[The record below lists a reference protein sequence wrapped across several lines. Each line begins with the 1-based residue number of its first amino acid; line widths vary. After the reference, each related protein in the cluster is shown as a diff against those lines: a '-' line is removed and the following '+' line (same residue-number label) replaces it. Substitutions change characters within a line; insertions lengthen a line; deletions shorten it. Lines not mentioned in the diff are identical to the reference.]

1 MAEKTEK
8 TEKTEKA
15 RQTVLI
21 VDDQASIRRELAG
34 VLEDDYLVIQA
45 SSRKEALAT
54 IEREQVDV
62 VICDLH
68 MPPNEDDITEG
79 LGVLE
84 GVRKFNSRI
93 PVIVVTGDDSRSA
106 AIEVARRSAY
116 APLPK
121 PFTPVEIEIMVRN
134 AAQSHQLH
142 NEIRA
147 LQDELRRLREGEGG
161 VVGSTPAL
169 KRILDQAQSVA
180 ETSATVLITGESGTG
195 KEVLARHIHTISP
208 RSSGPFIA
216 CNIAALPE
224 TLVES
229 ELFGHEKGAFT
240 GANSRREGR
249 FELANRGTL
258 FLDEIGELT
267 PAMQVKLLRVLQE
280 RQFERLGGK
289 ELLTVDI
296 RVIAATNRNLED
308 MVENGQFRAD
318 LYYRLNIVNLELP
331 PLRGRQ
337 EDIPILARHFARKAA
352 LKHSKPIPSL
362 SGAFESRL
370 SQYRWPGNIREL
382 ENIMERAVV
391 ISSGVE
397 LDVDS
402 LPPKIREQAS
412 SPVEPVAVTAL
423 PQLKLVGGL
432 LPPELSF
439 ESAITD
445 FKRDL
450 VRQALRECHS
460 SRSEAAHRLRIS
472 RQYLHRLINELKV
485 EE

>member
-1 MAEKTEK
+1 MTEK
-8 TEKTEKA
+8 S

-21 VDDQASIRRELAG
+21 VDDQASIRRQLAG
-34 VLEDDYLVIQA
+34 VLEDDYDIIQA
-45 SSRKEALAT
+45 SSRKEALTAV
-54 IEREQVDV
+54 EKGGVNV

-84 GVRKFNSRI
+84 GVRQFNNQI
-93 PVIVVTGDDSRSA
+93 PVIVVTGDDSRNA
-106 AIEVARRSAY
+106 AMEVAKRSAY

-142 NEIRA
+142 NEIRE
-147 LQDELRRLREGEGG
+147 LQDKIRRMREVETG

-169 KRILDQAQSVA
+169 KRILDQAKAVA

-195 KEVLARHIHTISP
+195 KEVLARHIHKISP
-208 RSSGPFIA
+208 RCDEPFIA

-240 GANSRREGR
+240 GAHSRRQGR
-249 FELANRGTL
+249 FELANKGTL

-289 ELLTVDI
+289 DLLTVDI

-308 MVENGQFRAD
+308 MVDNGQFRAD

-337 EDIPILARHFARKAA
+337 EDIPILARHFVRKAA
-352 LKHSKPIPSL
+352 LKHDKPIPGFSQE
-362 SGAFESRL
+362 FENRL
-370 SQYRWPGNIREL
+370 TQYHWPGNIREL

-391 ISSGVE
+391 ISNEPE
-397 LDVDS
+397 LTIDS
-402 LPPKIREQAS
+402 LPVKIKDQVSAPSEAAPNAIIPHLQLIDG
-412 SPVEPVAVTAL
+412 AL
-423 PQLKLVGGL
+423 P
-432 LPPELSF
+432 PDLSF

-445 FKRDL
+445 FKREL
-450 VRQALRECHS
+450 VRQALRECHN
-460 SRSEAAHRLRIS
+460 SRSEAAQRLKIS
-472 RQYLHRLINELKV
+472 RQYLHKMINELKV
-485 EE
+485 ED

>member
-1 MAEKTEK
+1 MTD
-8 TEKTEKA
+8 KA

-21 VDDQASIRRELAG
+21 VDDQASIRRQLSS
-34 VLEDDYLVIQA
+34 VLEDDYEIIQA
-45 SSRKEALAT
+45 SSRKEALAAV
-54 IEREQVDV
+54 EKGGVDV

-84 GVRKFNSRI
+84 GVREFNNQI

-106 AIEVARRSAY
+106 AMEVAKRSAY

-142 NEIRA
+142 HEIRA
-147 LQDELRRLREGEGG
+147 LQEELERLRRAEKD

-169 KRILDQAQSVA
+169 MRILDQAKAVA

-195 KEVLARHIHTISP
+195 KEVLARHIHKISP
-208 RSSGPFIA
+208 RSNEPFIA

-240 GANSRREGR
+240 GANTRRQGR
-249 FELANRGTL
+249 FELANKGTL

-267 PAMQVKLLRVLQE
+267 AAMQVKLLRVLQE

-289 ELLTVDI
+289 DLLTVDI

-308 MVENGQFRAD
+308 MVDNGQFRAD

-337 EDIPILARHFARKAA
+337 EDIPILARHFVRKAA
-352 LKHSKPIPSL
+352 LKHDKPIPAL
-362 SGAFESRL
+362 SHEFENRL
-370 SQYRWPGNIREL
+370 TQYRWPGNIREL

-391 ISSGVE
+391 ISTGTE
-397 LDVDS
+397 LTIDS
-402 LPPKIREQAS
+402 LPPKIRDQA
-412 SPVEPVAVTAL
+412 PAAPAMTINTMM
-423 PQLKLVGGL
+423 PQLQLIDGS
-432 LPPELSF
+432 LPPDLSF
-439 ESAITD
+439 ESALTD
-445 FKRDL
+445 FKREL
-450 VRQALRECHS
+450 VRQALRECHN
-460 SRSEAAHRLRIS
+460 SRSEAAQRLRIS
-472 RQYLHRLINELKV
+472 RQYLHKMINELKV

>member
-1 MAEKTEK
+1 MTEK
-8 TEKTEKA
+8 LK
-15 RQTVLI
+15 QTVLI
-21 VDDQASIRRELAG
+21 VDDQAMIRKQLAS
-34 VLEDDYLVIQA
+34 VLDDDYLIVQA
-45 SSRKEALAT
+45 SSRKEALAA
-54 IEREQVDV
+54 IEKWKIDV

-79 LGVLE
+79 LAVLE
-84 GVRKFNSRI
+84 GVRKFNSQI

-106 AIEVARRSAY
+106 AMEVAKRSAY

-121 PFTPVEIEIMVRN
+121 PFTSEEIEIMVRN
-134 AAQSHQLH
+134 AARSHQLH
-142 NEIRA
+142 NEIKS
-147 LQDELRRLREGEGG
+147 LQDELRRLKEEGG
-161 VVGSTPAL
+161 IVGSSPAL
-169 KRILDQAQSVA
+169 KRIIEQAKAVS

-195 KEVLARHIHTISP
+195 KEVMARYIHSIGP
-208 RSSGPFIA
+208 RSGGPFIA

-240 GANSRREGR
+240 GASSRREGR
-249 FELANRGTL
+249 FELADKGTL

-308 MVENGQFRAD
+308 MVANEQFRAD

-337 EDIPILARHFARKAA
+337 EDIPILADHFARKASS
-352 LKHSKPIPSL
+352 KHNKPMPSL
-362 SGAFESRL
+362 SAALVNKL
-370 SQYRWPGNIREL
+370 SGYRWPGNIREL
-382 ENIMERAVV
+382 ENVMERAVV
-391 ISSGVE
+391 ISTGPV

-402 LPPKIREQAS
+402 LSAKILNQPAEAVSTAS
-412 SPVEPVAVTAL
+412 ANPM
-423 PQLKLVGGL
+423 PQLQLIDGT
-432 LPPELSF
+432 LPPDLSF

-445 FKRDL
+445 FKREL
-450 VRQALRECHS
+450 IRQALRECHNS
-460 SRSEAAHRLRIS
+460 KSEAAQRLRIS
-472 RQYLHRLINELKV
+472 RQYLHRLLNELHVK
-485 EE
+485 E

>member
-1 MAEKTEK
+1 MTDKS
-8 TEKTEKA
+8 

-21 VDDQASIRRELAG
+21 VDDQASIRRQLAS
-34 VLEDDYLVIQA
+34 VLEDDYNVIQA
-45 SSRKEALAT
+45 SSRKDALIA
-54 IEREQVDV
+54 VGNGGVHV

-84 GVRKFNSRI
+84 GVRELDSRI
-93 PVIVVTGDDSRSA
+93 PVIVVTGDDSRNA
-106 AIEVARRSAY
+106 AMEVAKRSAY

-142 NEIRA
+142 NEIQL
-147 LQDELRRLREGEGG
+147 LQDELRRLREVESG

-169 KRILDQAQSVA
+169 KRILDQAKSVA

-195 KEVLARHIHTISP
+195 KEVLARHIHKISP
-208 RSSGPFIA
+208 RADEPFIA

-240 GANSRREGR
+240 GANSRRQGR
-249 FELANRGTL
+249 FELADKGTL

-289 ELLTVDI
+289 DLLTVDI

-337 EDIPILARHFARKAA
+337 EDIPILASHFVKKAA
-352 LKHSKPIPSL
+352 EKHGKAAPIL
-362 SGAFESRL
+362 SQEFESRL

-382 ENIMERAVV
+382 ENVMERAVV
-391 ISSGVE
+391 ISTGKE
-397 LDVDS
+397 LLVDS
-402 LPPKIREQAS
+402 LPTKFKELSAS
-412 SPVEPVAVTAL
+412 TGEAPSDDSRST
-423 PQLKLVGGL
+423 LKLINGE

-445 FKRDL
+445 YKREL
-450 VRQALRECHS
+450 VRQALRECHN
-460 SRSEAAHRLRIS
+460 SRSEAAQRLKIS
-472 RQYLHRLINELKV
+472 RQYLHKMINELKV
-485 EE
+485 ED

>member
-1 MAEKTEK
+1 MTD
-8 TEKTEKA
+8 KA
-15 RQTVLI
+15 KQTVLI
-21 VDDQASIRRELAG
+21 VDDQAAIRRQLAS
-34 VLEDDYLVIQA
+34 VLEDDYDIIQA
-45 SSRKEALAT
+45 SSRKEALAAV
-54 IEREQVDV
+54 EKGGVDV

-84 GVRKFNSRI
+84 GVREFNNQI

-106 AIEVARRSAY
+106 AMEVAKRSAY

-142 NEIRA
+142 HEIKA
-147 LQDELRRLREGEGG
+147 LQEQLENLRRAEKA

-169 KRILDQAQSVA
+169 MRILDQAKAVA

-195 KEVLARHIHTISP
+195 KEVLARHIHQISP
-208 RSSGPFIA
+208 RSKEPFIA

-240 GANSRREGR
+240 GAQTRRQGR
-249 FELANRGTL
+249 FELANKGTL

-289 ELLTVDI
+289 DLLTVDI

-308 MVENGQFRAD
+308 MVDNGQFRAD

-337 EDIPILARHFARKAA
+337 EDIPILARHFVSKAA
-352 LKHSKPIPSL
+352 GKHEKSIPSL
-362 SGAFESRL
+362 TQDFEERL
-370 SQYRWPGNIREL
+370 TRYRWPGNIREL

-391 ISSGVE
+391 ISTGPE
-397 LDVDS
+397 LTIDS
-402 LPPKIREQAS
+402 LPPKIRDQAPAAPS
-412 SPVEPVAVTAL
+412 APAETPHMML
-423 PQLKLVGGL
+423 HPLQLIDGS
-432 LPPELSF
+432 LPPDLSF
-439 ESAITD
+439 ESALTD
-445 FKRDL
+445 FKREL
-450 VRQALRECHS
+450 VRQALRECHQ
-460 SRSEAAHRLRIS
+460 SRSEAAQRLKIS
-472 RQYLHRLINELKV
+472 RQYLHKMINELKV